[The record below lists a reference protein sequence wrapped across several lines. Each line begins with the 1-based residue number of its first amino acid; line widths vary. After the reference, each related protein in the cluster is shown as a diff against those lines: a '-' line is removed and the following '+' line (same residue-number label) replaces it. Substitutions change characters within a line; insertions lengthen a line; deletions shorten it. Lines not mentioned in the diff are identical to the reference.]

1 MLDAAGQAIQHPAD
15 QPCLA
20 QLAACAALC
29 NDSSLFFSAGARAPC
44 SAPPAASSFAP
55 QPAAVKGSRSAT
67 ACDRIAPRLASGSRK
82 AWRA

>member
-29 NDSSLFFSAGARAPC
+29 NDSSLFFSAGARIPC
-44 SAPPAASSFAP
+44 SAPG
-55 QPAAVKGSRSAT
+55 AAVLSCIPKGASC
-67 ACDRIAPRLASGSRK
+67 ACSHGV
-82 AWRA
+82 